1 MADRRPSRRGR
12 PRSAGGEGA
21 IKPQHAALGAR
32 LREAVEDVRI
42 ALCREH
48 LAERILGRRL
58 LRKDGWA
65 YG

>member
-1 MADRRPSRRGR
+1 MGRCSFCGR
-12 PRSAGGEGA
+12 PAEQRIWVRRWPLRDG
-21 IKPQHAALGAR
+21 R
-32 LREAVEDVRI
+32 RVREAVEDVRI
-42 ALCREH
+42 ALCLEH